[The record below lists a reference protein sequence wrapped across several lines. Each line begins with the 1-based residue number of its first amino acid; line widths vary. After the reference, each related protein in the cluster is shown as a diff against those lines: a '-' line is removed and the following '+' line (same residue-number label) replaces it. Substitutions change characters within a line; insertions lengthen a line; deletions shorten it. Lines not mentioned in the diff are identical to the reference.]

1 MVHALREIRDLLKP
15 NGALID
21 IRPNGELVEFI
32 RQYGNGELFIGHLQ
46 ETDDYIEYRQAEAA
60 VQEVVAD
67 GLFRF
72 EKRGE
77 FIFQVHA
84 DSFAALKSF
93 LDENW
98 SDALITEDVIAEA
111 KRLDIA
117 YGGGKALLREQVRI
131 SLLTLQTP
139 NNL

>member
-1 MVHALREIRDLLKP
+1 MVHALQEIRDLLKP

-32 RQYGNGELFIGHLQ
+32 RPHGNGELFIGHLQ

-67 GLFRF
+67 GLFQI

-77 FIFQVHA
+77 FIFQVYA

-98 SDALITEDVIAEA
+98 SDSLITEDVIAEA
-111 KRLDIA
+111 KRFDEA
-117 YGGGKALLREQVRI
+117 HDVGKVLLRERVSI
-131 SLLTLQTP
+131 ALLKP
-139 NNL
+139 VF